1 MKPVSR
7 SSAPVFTAL
16 AAENG
21 KGQPLL
27 SLSVSTEE
35 ASATLAV
42 IRADKQFEL
51 PVSHPLVKPM
61 FGINTAAEL
70 TSIAEVVVEADNR
83 DKGGVKRSSCLRSFQ
98 LFQSFIW
105 VILLHIVLIGI
116 INQLWV
122 RQTLKVTTVAP
133 IKIQSYLYVEA
144 KPVKDE
150 VMDSIDSSTSKVR
163 SPRHSPTDSDNP
175 SEADELVE
183 TSPVHEP
190 AMEAD
195 NTIEAILPTTDLSEK
210 TDIRINKSLPT
221 YVPRR
226 SAMAIAQSYLQ
237 RKNDAALDALI
248 VDKANKYS
256 GPHSLSKM
264 DGDMVELVF
273 PEVDEYSKIPTTDHR
288 LDPNRIVRHGDT
300 CFRIVQVPTQINPYA
315 ENIGYPFNCGG
326 DKVKKAINDAIS
338 ARLEK
343 RMISRK

>member
-1 MKPVSR
+1 MSRSAVPVS
-7 SSAPVFTAL
+7 SAF
-16 AAENG
+16 AAEPG

-27 SLSVSTEE
+27 CLSVSTEPV
-35 ASATLAV
+35 SGTLAV

-51 PVSHPLVKPM
+51 SGSHHLFEPM

-70 TSIAEVVVEADNR
+70 TSISEVVVEPDNR
-83 DKGGVKRSSCLRSFQ
+83 DKGGVKRSSASRSSQLLR
-98 LFQSFIW
+98 LFIW
-105 VILLHIVLIGI
+105 VILLHLVLIGF

-133 IKIQSYLYVEA
+133 IKIQSYLYVEP
-144 KPVKDE
+144 KPVKGE
-150 VMDSIDSSTSKVR
+150 VVDTIDSSTTKVR
-163 SPRHSPTDSDNP
+163 SQSHLPTDSDNP
-175 SEADELVE
+175 TDPDELVE
-183 TSPVHEP
+183 TLPVIET
-190 AMEAD
+190 AIEAD
-195 NTIEAILPTTDLSEK
+195 NTIEAILPTN
-210 TDIRINKSLPT
+210 I
-221 YVPRR
+221 PRR

-248 VDKANKYS
+248 VDKANEYS
-256 GPHSLSKM
+256 GPHSLSEM
-264 DGDMVELVF
+264 DGGMVELIF

-288 LDPNRIVRHGDT
+288 LDPNRIVRRGDT

-343 RMISRK
+343 RMISRKQ